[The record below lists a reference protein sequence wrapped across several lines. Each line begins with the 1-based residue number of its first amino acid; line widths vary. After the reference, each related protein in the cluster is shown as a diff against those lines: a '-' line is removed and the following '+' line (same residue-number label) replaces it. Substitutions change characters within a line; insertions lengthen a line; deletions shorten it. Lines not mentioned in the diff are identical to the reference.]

1 MDRVDVFQTG
11 LDDDDSVDI
20 FVDDKFHAVLLHKSN
35 LNDGNNINLKENNES
50 EK

>member
-1 MDRVDVFQTG
+1 MDRVDVYQSG

-20 FVDDKFHAVLLHKSN
+20 FVDDE
-35 LNDGNNINLKENNES
+35 NNIINLEENNES